1 MDRNKQL
8 AIFVVVSLLLH
19 VAVIEFTPRRQ
30 LEAPQSQ
37 PEKLPRFQL
46 KSESNKSQSY
56 WPSHL
61 TLTLTLNPSLTL
73 PLPLNLPPPRP
84 QQKSL
89 QSSLKASQLH
99 NQNRQN
105 LPPNLRPKKLNQ
117 RQSQLS
123 PKSQHRWSCPT
134 WLLMAAWQFKL
145 ANKRTFLAIHL

>member
-30 LEAPQSQ
+30 LEAPTKPARKVAPVPIEVRKQQIAELLAKPPDPDPDPEPVPDPAPAPEPAPAPAPAKKPPKQPQSKPASQ
-37 PEKLPRFQL
+37 PNRP
-46 KSESNKSQSY
+46 
-56 WPSHL
+56 
-61 TLTLTLNPSLTL
+61 
-73 PLPLNLPPPRP
+73 NL
-84 QQKSL
+84 L
-89 QSSLKASQLH
+89 
-99 NQNRQN
+99 
-105 LPPNLRPKKLNQ
+105 PNLRPKKLNQ